1 MNVASAST
9 KPQIQSFYF
18 EDFRPGMVFEF
29 GDYLMSEEEIIRFA
43 TAYDPQPYHTSRN
56 PGPGKAS
63 AELIAS
69 GWHTGSATMRMMVDN
84 FYPQDTVLPAAD
96 IETLRFP
103 SPVRPGDRLHVRL
116 TIGEL
121 RPSRSKPDRGI
132 VHIKAETFDQTGEL
146 KMSAVHVVLFR
157 RRT

>member
-1 MNVASAST
+1 MK
-9 KPQIQSFYF
+9 KPIQQLYF
-18 EDFRPGMVFEF
+18 EDFKPGMVFEF

-43 TAYDPQPYHTSRN
+43 TAYDPQPYHVSRN

-84 FYPQDTVLPAAD
+84 FFPQDTVLPAAG

-103 SPVRPGDRLHVRL
+103 NPVRPGDRLHVKL

-121 RPSRSKPDRGI
+121 RPSRSKRDRGI
-132 VHIKAETFDQTGEL
+132 VSIHVETFDQNNEL
-146 KMSAVHVVLFR
+146 KMSSVNVVLFR
-157 RRT
+157 RKT